1 MCDIQTALGPQ
12 GGKKKMELDKECVQV
27 VFMACLTALG
37 ITAIV
42 VDGEIGMAIAV
53 AVAGAIGYMAKGIV
67 SRMGGSDDAKK
78 IQE

>member
-1 MCDIQTALGPQ
+1 
-12 GGKKKMELDKECVQV
+12 MELDKECVQV

-67 SRMGGSDDAKK
+67 ARMGEKDEAEVPK
-78 IQE
+78 

>member
-1 MCDIQTALGPQ
+1 MCDIQTATAGL
-12 GGKKKMELDKECVQV
+12 GGKRKMELDRECVQV
-27 VFMACLTALG
+27 VFMACLTVLG

-67 SRMGGSDDAKK
+67 ARMGEKD
-78 IQE
+78 EEEV